1 MAVGDT
7 GPQSFIKSPFADSRL
22 SAAPSCCYCLERVRP
37 HRCRFRAYACKIST
51 PYKIPQPTISNLL
64 CQGLPG
70 LVVRP
75 YKRMGCKIW
84 PEGGSTTPHATR
96 EHREQGRSCLAAW
109 RAREPRRDLIVVHVI
124 ANPLPEPRNGLICLG
139 VKGVRTTPKASTRI
153 STNNIT
159 HDLRRGTSFCQQ
171 MTVCRM
177 SFVV

>member
-1 MAVGDT
+1 MGVGDT

-51 PYKIPQPTISNLL
+51 PYKIPQPPISIPPLL
-64 CQGLPG
+64 GPARACCSTLQ
-70 LVVRP
+70 
-75 YKRMGCKIW
+75 KMGCKIW

-124 ANPLPEPRNGLICLG
+124 ANPLPEPRNGLMCLG

-153 STNNIT
+153 STNNKLTI
-159 HDLRRGTSFCQQ
+159 
-171 MTVCRM
+171 
-177 SFVV
+177 